1 MADSAART
9 GLGRVVPKDGGDL
22 SAAFERYL
30 NRPGWRL
37 LSTRILVVE
46 HDSFNMK
53 LLRELL
59 EVLGHAVIEGH
70 GGEDAVELAR
80 RHRPD
85 LIFLAV
91 GDRDH
96 RAIDTRQRLKTEAAL
111 STVPVIALTNGV
123 LKRGADDLQQ
133 AGFDDHL
140 AKPISLVT
148 FLAILENALAGQPRD
163 GVAGRVSKGASRASS
178 PTT

>member
-1 MADSAART
+1 MPDNVARS
-9 GLGRVVPKDGGDL
+9 GHDRAVSNDGGDL

-46 HDSFNMK
+46 NDSFNMK
-53 LLRELL
+53 LLRDLL
-59 EVLGHAVIEGH
+59 QVLGHAVIEGH
-70 GGEDAVELAR
+70 GGEDVVDLAR
-80 RHRPD
+80 RHGPD

-96 RAIDTRQRLKTEAAL
+96 SAVDTRRRLKMEVGL
-111 STVPVIALTNGV
+111 SAVPVIALTNGG
-123 LKRGADDLQQ
+123 LAHGADDLQQ

-148 FLAILENALAGQPRD
+148 FLAILENVLAGQPGD
-163 GVAGRVSKGASRASS
+163 GASRASS
-178 PTT
+178 RPT